1 VLEHLPNEFNTF
13 QVIRRNVNSEFVL
26 CFLSFSNR
34 GCSSS
39 AAGWRSVHIGSQ
51 AHLILIRARIVILHT
66 IVGNICDA
74 TDDINIASEFIDQ
87 KEHLSDTSEPSSI
100 KSVHNFRTLN
110 DLLLEELSD
119 SLGLNPVA
127 LVAKDFF
134 EPGEEFF
141 LILVETA
148 CDE

>member
-1 VLEHLPNEFNTF
+1 
-13 QVIRRNVNSEFVL
+13 
-26 CFLSFSNR
+26 
-34 GCSSS
+34 
-39 AAGWRSVHIGSQ
+39 VHISSQ

-66 IVGNICDA
+66 IEGSIGDA
-74 TDDINIASEFIDQ
+74 TDDINIAPELIDQ
-87 KEHLSDTSEPSSI
+87 KEHLSDASKSSSI

-110 DLLLEELSD
+110 NFLLEELSD